1 MGSIVERTRTDKASG
16 KTVTTYRAHIRRA
29 GFASKSKVFATKAAA
44 KEWLRNNESD
54 AALERHEAK
63 PGGKTLASLVD
74 DFVLAGVCKYA
85 APAHLEF
92 WRDEL
97 GHKLVAEVTHGDIN
111 GCILTLRTKRAQRRT
126 VEGVKDTDKP
136 LTPATINRYAAAL
149 SAVLSFALQH
159 GVIDVHPMKG
169 GKVKRLKEG
178 PGRQRILTPE
188 EESRLLDAAKTT
200 GRWPSMY
207 LFVLMLLTTAA
218 RKSEVLNLRWR
229 DVNLQRG
236 TAVLG
241 KTKNGSPRALPLVPE
256 VRELLTKA
264 AKVRPLDS
272 DLIFY
277 DPKQP
282 TRPKDVDSTWKRVRI
297 NAGLD
302 DTDDPMHKVVLHTTR
317 HTGVT
322 KIIRSGANL
331 AQAAMISGHKTLAM
345 LKRYEHLAADDVMK
359 IAEDALGAVGKKSN
373 GAGIK

>member
-1 MGSIVERTRTDKASG
+1 MGSIVERQQKDKTSG
-16 KTVTTYRAHIRRA
+16 KTITTYRAHIRRA
-29 GFASKSKVFATKAAA
+29 GYASKSKVFATKAAA
-44 KEWLRNNESD
+44 KEWLRNNEND
-54 AALERHEAK
+54 AALVKQAAK
-63 PGGKTLASLVD
+63 PTGKTLADLIN
-74 DFVLAGVCKYA
+74 DFVRAGVCKYA
-85 APAHLEF
+85 DASQLEF

-97 GHKLVAEVTHGDIN
+97 GHKLVAEITHGDIN
-111 GCILTLRTKRAQRRT
+111 GCILTLRTKRARRRT
-126 VEGVKDTDKP
+126 MDGIVKDTDKP
-136 LTPATINRYAAAL
+136 LAPATINRYAASL

-159 GVIDVHPMKG
+159 GVIDTHPMKG

-207 LFVLMLLTTAA
+207 LFVLMMLTTAA

-229 DVNLQRG
+229 DVNLERG
-236 TAVLG
+236 TATLG
-241 KTKNGSPRALPLVPE
+241 KTKNGSPRAMPLVPE
-256 VRELLTKA
+256 VRELLAKA
-264 AKVRPLDS
+264 SKVRPLDS

-302 DTDDPMHKVVLHTTR
+302 DTDDPLHKVVLHTTR

-345 LKRYEHLAADDVMK
+345 LKRYEHLAADDVME
-359 IAEDALGAVGKKSN
+359 IAKDALGNVGSKKK
-373 GAGIK
+373 GDAA